1 MTGSTLSK
9 PKTFVLGVGAQK
21 AGTTWLHAYLN
32 SYACSDFGMHK
43 EYHIWDAVYSELCA
57 EFKVTPEMLV
67 EPAGT
72 ELMASNPNALR
83 YAMQNFPGVYEGYFS
98 SLIASDSKWITGD
111 ITPAYASLTRD
122 ALLQVKQR
130 IESAGMAVKVV
141 FLMRDPF
148 ERCWSA
154 VRMYK
159 RTAALA
165 GSDEDCLEQNYRSD
179 QFNFR
184 SSYHKTIQAL
194 ESVFPPDAIFY
205 GFYENLFTEA
215 TLDRL
220 SRFLGIPAHYA
231 VIDQSLN
238 ASPKSEPC
246 RSDLRQEVMHYYADV
261 YAFCQKRF
269 PEVRE
274 LWGQ

>member
-21 AGTTWLHAYLN
+21 AGTTWLHEYLN

-43 EYHIWDAVYSELCA
+43 EYHIWDAAFSELCT
-57 EFKVTPEMLV
+57 EFKVTPEMLA
-67 EPAGT
+67 EPTGT
-72 ELMASNPNALR
+72 ELLASNPNVLR
-83 YAMQNFPGVYEGYFS
+83 YAMQNFPGVYSGYFAHLVS
-98 SLIASDSKWITGD
+98 GDKWLTGD
-111 ITPAYASLTRD
+111 ITPAYACLKRD
-122 ALLQVKQR
+122 ALLQVKEE
-130 IESAGMAVKVV
+130 IESAGLAVKVV

-154 VRMYK
+154 IRMYK

-165 GSDEDCLEQNYRSD
+165 GSDEDCLEQLYRSD
-179 QFNFR
+179 RFR
-184 SSYHKTIQAL
+184 FRTNYHETIEVL

-205 GFYENLFTEA
+205 GFYENLFTKA
-215 TLDRL
+215 TVDRL
-220 SRFLGIPAHYA
+220 SEFLGIPANYA
-231 VIDQSLN
+231 VIDQRFN

-246 RSDLRQEVMHYYADV
+246 RSDLRQELMHYYADV

-269 PEVRE
+269 PETRE
-274 LWGQ
+274 LWRQS

>member
-21 AGTTWLHAYLN
+21 AGTTWLHEYLN

-43 EYHIWDAVYSELCA
+43 EYHIWDAVFSELCT

-72 ELMASNPNALR
+72 ELMASNPNVLR
-83 YAMQNFPGVYEGYFS
+83 YAMQNFPGVYSGYFAHLVS
-98 SLIASDSKWITGD
+98 GDKWLTGD
-111 ITPAYASLTRD
+111 ITPAYACLKPD
-122 ALLQVKQR
+122 ALLQIKEG
-130 IESAGMAVKVV
+130 IESAGLAVKVI

-154 VRMYK
+154 IRMYK

-165 GSDEDCLEQNYRSD
+165 GSDEDCLEQLYRSD
-179 QFNFR
+179 RFR
-184 SSYHKTIQAL
+184 FRTNYHETIKAL

-205 GFYENLFTEA
+205 GFYENLFTKA
-215 TLDRL
+215 TVDRL
-220 SRFLGIPAHYA
+220 SEFLGIPANYA
-231 VIDQSLN
+231 VIDQRFN

-246 RSDLRQEVMHYYADV
+246 RSDLRQELMHYYADV

-269 PEVRE
+269 PETRE
-274 LWGQ
+274 LWRQP